1 MSSIAQPLSR
11 FLFLGPCSIALCS
24 DVDCVSHRIAGAH
37 TRACSSS
44 SPTGLWL
51 HFTAHACLKGYGLC
65 MRTQV
70 PILLE
75 RIRCACT
82 ICECNVGHIFVLK
95 FLRAR
100 VSFLVVRLD
109 GAKLKLFAGRF
120 EEADA
125 FFQAKRH
132 TVPMHATAYAVIG
145 FLRVCVPSLQL
156 VSVCCVKDSSPL

>member
-1 MSSIAQPLSR
+1 MSSTARPLR
-11 FLFLGPCSIALCS
+11 RLLCLGSCSIALCS
-24 DVDCVSHRIAGAH
+24 DAECVSHRITGAH
-37 TRACSSS
+37 MRVCSSS

-51 HFTAHACLKGYGLC
+51 HFIAHACLKGYSLC
-65 MRTQV
+65 MRTRV
-70 PILLE
+70 SILLE
-75 RIRCACT
+75 RIGCTCT
-82 ICECNVGHIFVLK
+82 ICKCNVGQNCVSK

-109 GAKLKLFAGRF
+109 GAKLKLFAVRF

-145 FLRVCVPSLQL
+145 FLRVCAPSLQSISFCYKGL
-156 VSVCCVKDSSPL
+156 